1 MNWDEMGQ
9 SFSYKVIDTDT
20 CANSTNSQ
28 MVINVW
34 WNFSANESFVSVL
47 STFCIFL
54 SFVITFHL
62 KCSRHFFTLNFFRR
76 LCGIAMKLNDMR
88 AMESL
93 SMLADDNN
101 NSSMLLNNSG
111 PPAWILNLRDMDLDP
126 PKLIRGNMEV
136 NQIESY
142 RIQKQIQI
150 QDALF

>member
-1 MNWDEMGQ
+1 
-9 SFSYKVIDTDT
+9 
-20 CANSTNSQ
+20 
-28 MVINVW
+28 
-34 WNFSANESFVSVL
+34 
-47 STFCIFL
+47 
-54 SFVITFHL
+54 
-62 KCSRHFFTLNFFRR
+62 
-76 LCGIAMKLNDMR
+76 MKLNDMR